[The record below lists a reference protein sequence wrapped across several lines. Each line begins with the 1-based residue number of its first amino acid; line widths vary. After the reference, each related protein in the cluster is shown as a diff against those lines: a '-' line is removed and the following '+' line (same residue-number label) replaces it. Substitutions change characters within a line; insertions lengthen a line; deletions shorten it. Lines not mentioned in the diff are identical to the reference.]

1 MALGVVG
8 EGLESYCIM
17 TNVQLKGVLKKKEPE
32 QITMVYVKKK
42 QNLNLPVSILSNF
55 IQIS

>member
-42 QNLNLPVSILSNF
+42 QNLNL
-55 IQIS
+55 